1 MTAQQFPTRFASLLL
16 KRDMANIDEQ
26 PAEFEQITVDLS
38 QSRLA
43 AADYFELKLR
53 KPAVGFVVVRGPLT
67 GTLKLHPR
75 QRTAPPLDL
84 VIIDKFPAVAQTFY
98 LENSAV
104 ADTISILFLHN
115 LDLLFV
121 LSPSRQVGV
130 TTIQGNVGVL
140 GTVSI
145 AGAVTV
151 LNSSTDALVAI
162 STQRTAGYS
171 VQYALGLGVLTAAA
185 QVIPNGFSIY
195 IWADSSNTDEI
206 AFTLDGVTAPIVG
219 THASLK
225 PGQGFPFQLDNTNR
239 LKFISLVAGQKVNIA
254 AVI

>member
-1 MTAQQFPTRFASLLL
+1 MTQKQFPTRFASLLL
-16 KRDMANIDEQ
+16 KRDLANIDEQ
-26 PAEFEQITVDLS
+26 PAEFEQIRVDLS
-38 QSRLA
+38 ESRLSPES
-43 AADYFELKLR
+43 YFELKLR
-53 KPAVGFVVVRGPLT
+53 NPAVGFVMLRGPIT

-75 QRTAPPLDL
+75 QRNAPALDL
-84 VIIDKFPAVAQTFY
+84 TIIDKFPAVAQTFY

-104 ADTISILFLHN
+104 ADQIQILFLHN

-121 LSPSRQVGV
+121 LSPSRQVAV
-130 TTIQGNVGVL
+130 TTIQGNVGVI
-140 GTVSI
+140 GTVSV

-162 STQRTAGYS
+162 STQRTSGYS
-171 VQYALGLGVLTAAA
+171 AQYLVGVAVVSAAA

-195 IWADSSNTDEI
+195 VWADNSNTDEV
-206 AFTLDGVTAPIVG
+206 AFTLDGVTVPVVG

-239 LKFISLVAGQKVNIA
+239 LKFISLTAAQKINIA
-254 AVI
+254 AVV

>member
-1 MTAQQFPTRFASLLL
+1 MTQSQFPTRFASLLL
-16 KRDMANIDEQ
+16 KRDMANIDDQ
-26 PAEFEQITVDLS
+26 PAEFEQISVDLS
-38 QSRLA
+38 ESRL
-43 AADYFELKLR
+43 DPGSYFELKLR
-53 KPAVGFVVVRGPLT
+53 KPAVGFVMVKGPIT

-84 VIIDKFPAVAQTFY
+84 TIIDKFPAVAQTFY

-104 ADTISILFLHN
+104 TDQVSILFLHN

-130 TTIQGNVGVL
+130 TTIQGNVGVI
-140 GTVSI
+140 GTVSV

-162 STQRTAGYS
+162 STQRTTGYS
-171 VQYALGLGVLTAAA
+171 AQYTVGVAVVTGVA

-195 IWADSSNTDEI
+195 IWADASNTVEV
-206 AFTLDGVTAPIVG
+206 AFTLDGVTAPVVG
-219 THASLK
+219 INASLK
-225 PGQGFPFQLDNTNR
+225 PGQGFPFQLDNINR
-239 LKFISLVAGQKVNIA
+239 LKFIASAAGQKMNIA

>member
-1 MTAQQFPTRFASLLL
+1 MPPQFPTRFASLLL
-16 KRDMANIDEQ
+16 KRDLTNIDEQ
-26 PAEFEQITVDLS
+26 PAEFEQITIDLS
-38 QSRLA
+38 TARLTP
-43 AADYFELKLR
+43 DSYFELKLR
-53 KPAVGFVVVRGPLT
+53 KPAVGFVVVRGPLS

-98 LENSAV
+98 LENTGV

-130 TTIQGNVGVL
+130 TTIQGNVGVI
-140 GTVSI
+140 GTVSV

-162 STQRTAGYS
+162 STQRVAGYS
-171 VQYALGLGVLTAAA
+171 VQYVVGVGVISAAA

-195 IWADSSNTDEI
+195 VWADSSNTDEI
-206 AFTLDGVTAPIVG
+206 AFTLDGATAPIIG

-225 PGQGFPFQLDNTNR
+225 PGQGFPFQLANTNL
-239 LKFISLVAGQKVNIA
+239 LKFISAAAGQKVNVA